1 MDRASSPDGRA
12 QSPDGRALPRP
23 KQPIKR
29 YRRFQDYDYSRG
41 AALFLTV
48 STSPRAD
55 LFGRVV
61 EAKMELSP
69 LGAEVLESIEAIP
82 RFNPGFA
89 LHGHVVM
96 PDHVHFNLWL
106 PPGLPDPL
114 KALGSAI
121 RRFKTWTSTCARKR
135 LGIATLWQQGFHDR
149 ICTSERFIDSTER
162 YIACNPLKYELM
174 RNQPEFLRIREPLDS
189 PRLDPAEYW
198 RGVGNAE
205 LLAPE
210 QKVLSLRVSRHV
222 KDFSRLLARMQDA
235 SRAGYAILS
244 GFISAGEVAVRDMLL
259 ADPSARLIR
268 ILPDRMALGHRP
280 ESRYLPAIQER
291 RYLEIAEGNEPTDF
305 SRAACLDLNAAIVSI
320 ATSGEGVAVYWKAEG
335 TAILGRG
342 GATGQAGACPS
353 GLPAPI
359 QS

>member
-12 QSPDGRALPRP
+12 PSRP
-23 KQPIKR
+23 KRPIKR
-29 YRRFQDYDYSRG
+29 YRRFRDYDYSR
-41 AALFLTV
+41 
-48 STSPRAD
+48 
-55 LFGRVV
+55 
-61 EAKMELSP
+61 
-69 LGAEVLESIEAIP
+69 GAEVLESIEAIP

-149 ICTSERFIDSTER
+149 ICTS
-162 YIACNPLKYELM
+162 
-174 RNQPEFLRIREPLDS
+174 
-189 PRLDPAEYW
+189 
-198 RGVGNAE
+198 
-205 LLAPE
+205 
-210 QKVLSLRVSRHV
+210 
-222 KDFSRLLARMQDA
+222 
-235 SRAGYAILS
+235 
-244 GFISAGEVAVRDMLL
+244 
-259 ADPSARLIR
+259 ARLIR
-268 ILPDRMALGHRP
+268 ILPDRMDLGHRP